1 MSYFKISLGIFLAL
15 AATRFIPHPPN
26 FTSLMSLG
34 FYVPVLFGI
43 KFIPAVL
50 LSFIVTD
57 LFIGFHS
64 TILFT
69 WGSIIFIGLIANYFN
84 KSVLNRIVGSIFGC
98 CIFFIISNFG
108 VWSLGSYGYT
118 FQGLLTCY
126 FLAIPFFTNTLV
138 STFIFSFLIEAIY
151 KLFHVEKK
159 INF

>member
-1 MSYFKISLGIFLAL
+1 MSYFKISFGIFLAL

-69 WGSIIFIGLIANYFN
+69 WGSIVFIGLIANYFN
-84 KSVLNRIVGSIFGC
+84 KSVLNRITGSI
-98 CIFFIISNFG
+98 
-108 VWSLGSYGYT
+108 L
-118 FQGLLTCY
+118 
-126 FLAIPFFTNTLV
+126 
-138 STFIFSFLIEAIY
+138 
-151 KLFHVEKK
+151 
-159 INF
+159 

>member
-1 MSYFKISLGIFLAL
+1 MYYLKISIGIFLVL
-15 AATRFIPHPPN
+15 AASRFIPHPPN

-108 VWSLGSYGYT
+108 VWSLGTYGYT
-118 FQGLLTCY
+118 ASGLILCY
-126 FLAIPFFTNTLV
+126 TLAIPFFSYSII
-138 STFIFSFLIEAIY
+138 STIIFSSIIEAVY
-151 KLFHVEKK
+151 NQFRVFR
-159 INF
+159 NY